1 MGTNQEACNI
11 VIFRTNSV
19 FKFPC
24 IFNLILN
31 RFKLVDVKLLL
42 LLSLLWQAVHKIA
55 MKIYCNR
62 LKTSILLSLNFWFDQ
77 GYTMLWHQ
85 WILWIATKLIL
96 QIKWFN
102 CFYLVHL
109 YFVGF
114 LVFFFSLSSF
124 SICLTELNQKHSL
137 KIDLWDLFAR
147 NQKVIGK
154 ITDNLPENIW
164 KHLPAQSQQ

>member
-1 MGTNQEACNI
+1 MCFFCRVCESSLERLFVSQFSDSILKQRSCYQTKNLLKKQMTRLHHYLKLFERIRVGTNQEACNI

-62 LKTSILLSLNFWFDQ
+62 LKNFNSLELKF
-77 GYTMLWHQ
+77 
-85 WILWIATKLIL
+85 LIRSR
-96 QIKWFN
+96 
-102 CFYLVHL
+102 L
-109 YFVGF
+109 YNAVASMDFMN
-114 LVFFFSLSSF
+114 SD
-124 SICLTELNQKHSL
+124 
-137 KIDLWDLFAR
+137 KIDLAD
-147 NQKVIGK
+147 KMI
-154 ITDNLPENIW
+154 
-164 KHLPAQSQQ
+164 